1 MTTTTYQIDNSHS
14 NVEFSIRHLV
24 IAKVRGRF
32 TSVRG
37 TLELDNDDVT
47 RSKVNAEI
55 DAASINTAEEKRDA
69 HLRSADFFDV
79 ETYPQLTFTSTE
91 IERAS
96 GDAYRLRGELT
107 IHGVTR
113 TVVLEV
119 EDLGRATD
127 PWGNPRV
134 AFTARGSIDRKEFGL
149 GWNQVLEAGGFLVGD
164 RVDIS
169 LDVQAVR
176 VAATAAA

>member
-1 MTTTTYQIDNSHS
+1 MTTYKIDTSHS
-14 NVEFSIRHLV
+14 TVEFSIRHLV

-32 TSVRG
+32 TDVRG
-37 TLELDNDDVT
+37 TLELDDADIT
-47 RSKVNAEI
+47 RSKIQADIV
-55 DAASINTAEEKRDA
+55 AASINTAEEKRDA

-79 ETYPQLTFTSTE
+79 ESYPLITFTSKA
-91 IERAS
+91 IEQTGSDGYRVT
-96 GDAYRLRGELT
+96 GDLT

-113 TVVLEV
+113 PIVLDV

-134 AFTARGSIDRKEFGL
+134 AFTARGSLDRKDYGL
-149 GWNQVLEAGGFLVGD
+149 SWNQVLEAGGFLVGD

>member
-1 MTTTTYQIDNSHS
+1 MTTYKIDSSHS

-32 TSVRG
+32 TDVRG
-37 TLELDNDDVT
+37 TLELDDADIT
-47 RSKVNAEI
+47 RSKIQADIV
-55 DAASINTAEEKRDA
+55 AASINTAEEKRDA
-69 HLRSADFFDV
+69 LLGSADLFDV
-79 ETYPQLTFTSTE
+79 ENYPLITFTSKT
-91 IERAS
+91 IEPTGGES
-96 GDAYRLRGELT
+96 YRLTGDLT

-113 TVVLEV
+113 PIVLEV

-134 AFTARGSIDRKEFGL
+134 AFSARGSLDRKDYGL
-149 GWNQVLEAGGFLVGD
+149 AWNQVLEAGGFLVGD
-164 RVDIS
+164 RVEIS

>member
-1 MTTTTYQIDNSHS
+1 MTTYKIDSSHS

-32 TSVRG
+32 TDVRG
-37 TLELDNDDVT
+37 SLELDDADIT
-47 RSKVNAEI
+47 RSKIQADIV
-55 DAASINTAEEKRDA
+55 AASINTAEEKRDA

-79 ETYPQLTFTSTE
+79 ENYPLITFTSKT
-91 IERAS
+91 IEPTG
-96 GDAYRLRGELT
+96 GDAYRVTGDLT

-113 TVVLEV
+113 PVVLQV

-134 AFTARGSIDRKEFGL
+134 AFTARGSLDRKDYGL
-149 GWNQVLEAGGFLVGD
+149 SWNQVLEAGGFLVGD

>member
-1 MTTTTYQIDNSHS
+1 MTTYKIDSSHS

-32 TSVRG
+32 TDVRG
-37 TLELDNDDVT
+37 TLELDDADIT
-47 RSKVNAEI
+47 RSKIQADIV
-55 DAASINTAEEKRDA
+55 AASINTAEEKRDA

-79 ETYPQLTFTSTE
+79 ENYPLITFTSKT
-91 IERAS
+91 IEPTGGES
-96 GDAYRLRGELT
+96 YRLTGDLT

-113 TVVLEV
+113 PIVLEV

-134 AFTARGSIDRKEFGL
+134 AFSARGSLDRKDYGL
-149 GWNQVLEAGGFLVGD
+149 AWNQVLEAGGFLVGD
-164 RVDIS
+164 RVEIS

>member
-1 MTTTTYQIDNSHS
+1 MTTYKIDSSHS

-32 TSVRG
+32 TDVRG
-37 TLELDNDDVT
+37 TLELDDTDIT
-47 RSKVNAEI
+47 RSKIQADIV
-55 DAASINTAEEKRDA
+55 AASINTAEEKRDA

-79 ETYPQLTFTSTE
+79 ENYPLITFTSKT
-91 IERAS
+91 IEPT
-96 GDAYRLRGELT
+96 GGEGYRLTGDLT

-113 TVVLEV
+113 PIVLDV

-134 AFTARGSIDRKEFGL
+134 AFTARGSLDRKEYGL
-149 GWNQVLEAGGFLVGD
+149 AWNQVLEAGGFLVGD

-176 VAATAAA
+176 AAVTAAA

>member
-1 MTTTTYQIDNSHS
+1 MTTTTYQIDSSHS

-47 RSKVNAEI
+47 RSKVRAEI

-79 ETYPQLTFTSTE
+79 ETYPLLTFVSTN

-96 GDAYRLRGELT
+96 GDAYRLTGDLT

-113 TVVLEV
+113 RVVLEV